1 MRKRLGGQVVPPCSA
16 HHESARVI
24 PLGSIQAGGGGGG
37 RWTAMQDSFGVHST
51 GEANVVL
58 AARACVNTPKES
70 CIAVHRPTTC
80 RAVLETTSRHAIAS
94 SPVPYVH
101 VLRVTRDRWSTR
113 VRVCERGSEERRWC
127 SPSTKSDPDPAAFV
141 LFCPSPSPNKFGTI
155 YIAKPDERFA
165 TCAFSPLLQSQ
176 THRGENTPYLIC
188 TNQRVLEKEGGEGVL
203 QEGKSIV
210 TLNRPIRP
218 ISPSLPGHARC
229 CRVETVWG
237 ALHFDATV
245 VVAAAAAAAGVQLD
259 AGMLKIVCI
268 SFFYS
273 ICLSIL

>member
-1 MRKRLGGQVVPPCSA
+1 VTGGLQGCAFAKGGRKS
-16 HHESARVI
+16 
-24 PLGSIQAGGGGGG
+24 AGGAH
-37 RWTAMQDSFGVHST
+37 RQPKVI
-51 GEANVVL
+51 L
-58 AARACVNTPKES
+58 TPLLS
-70 CIAVHRPTTC
+70 
-80 RAVLETTSRHAIAS
+80 
-94 SPVPYVH
+94 
-101 VLRVTRDRWSTR
+101 
-113 VRVCERGSEERRWC
+113 
-127 SPSTKSDPDPAAFV
+127 
-141 LFCPSPSPNKFGTI
+141 LFCPNKFGTI

>member
-24 PLGSIQAGGGGGG
+24 PLGSIQAGG
-37 RWTAMQDSFGVHST
+37 GVHST

-113 VRVCERGSEERRWC
+113 VRVCERGSEGRRWC
-127 SPSTKSDPDPAAFV
+127 SPSTKSDPDPAAFG
-141 LFCPSPSPNKFGTI
+141 LRLYFFCPVKQVWYHI
-155 YIAKPDERFA
+155 DIAKPDERFA
-165 TCAFSPLLQSQ
+165 TCAPFPP
-176 THRGENTPYLIC
+176 TRTAPRGEYSVSNLYEPA
-188 TNQRVLEKEGGEGVL
+188 RAGEGGWRRCPSRG
-203 QEGKSIV
+203 QEHSDVKPTYSPHLPVSPRPRTLLPGGDSVGCV
-210 TLNRPIRP
+210 TLRCHRRRRRRRRRRRGTVRCRDVKNRMY
-218 ISPSLPGHARC
+218 
-229 CRVETVWG
+229 
-237 ALHFDATV
+237 
-245 VVAAAAAAAGVQLD
+245 QLF
-259 AGMLKIVCI
+259 L
-268 SFFYS
+268 
-273 ICLSIL
+273 